1 MPKKI
6 VDRAT
11 HIRAHLEKKSKSDL
25 VNLLLDLVQGMDE
38 PTRQR
43 FWEYLA
49 PPGMATAD
57 LRYPSAEDFLAELE
71 TFSDDVADGEYY
83 DEEAAIALGEDS
95 YYDEVEEFDPDD
107 HKGLQA
113 LRGYFHETGTYF
125 DAGRYDIAAQGYRL
139 LLEIVLGN
147 TDDTL
152 GLPYPLEYL
161 DDNEQTLV
169 DRYFQAL
176 KESQTSGEFYQ
187 EALRF
192 LASYDS
198 SGNRHLERF
207 LAEIGPQA
215 RPELLKHL
223 EAWADEHA
231 KLDFHIP
238 GYGLPL
244 QLRLLLRFYQEAGRS
259 ADFYPQWIRFRKL
272 YPVCYLPLLETLEK
286 AGDWQAV
293 LEYGQEAVKIVQA
306 PRSPYMLSDEWPY
319 PDQLTLRRC
328 LARAYSALGETVRA
342 LEIYQP
348 VLESALRFETYAEAR
363 RLADAISAERGRAFT
378 DQIIEELC
386 RQSVQ
391 QRYLLCQ
398 VYLSEG
404 RFTDAYHLVDD
415 LKGYDGMNES
425 KLVAKAHLI
434 AAMGTQPN
442 ERMGANLHDLYDQVE
457 RGEKE
462 SAQFLQHIHSL
473 PADLNRIDALERA
486 EAIYQRLMQAHIVNG
501 RKTYATAAYYC
512 ALLGEIAAYEDRL
525 PIFANWYER
534 FMENYKRF
542 RALRAEMDAKVGPVL
557 RNRWAKR

>member
-1 MPKKI
+1 MPKKTA
-6 VDRAT
+6 DRTT
-11 HIRAHLEKKSKSDL
+11 HIRAHLEKKSKSEL
-25 VNLLLDLVQGMDE
+25 VNLLLDLVQGMNE
-38 PTRQR
+38 TTRQR
-43 FWEYLA
+43 FWEHLA

-71 TFSDDVADGEYY
+71 TFSDAVAGGEYY

-125 DAGRYDIAAQGYRL
+125 DVGRYDIAAQGYRL
-139 LLEIVLGN
+139 LLEIVLDN
-147 TDDTL
+147 TDDSL

-176 KESQTSGEFYQ
+176 KESQASDEFYQ

-192 LASYDS
+192 LSIYDS
-198 SGNRHLERF
+198 TGKHHLERF
-207 LAEIGPQA
+207 LAWLGPQA
-215 RPELLKHL
+215 RQELQKHL

-231 KLDFHIP
+231 RHDSHIP

-244 QLRLLLRFYQEAGRS
+244 QLRLLLRFYQEAGRA
-259 ADFYPQWIRFRKL
+259 ADFQPQWVRFRKL
-272 YPVCYLPLLETLEK
+272 YPACYLPLLEALEK

-293 LEYGQEAVKIVQA
+293 LEYGQEAAKIAEA
-306 PRSPYMLSDEWPY
+306 PRPSYMLRDEWPY

-348 VLESALRFETYAEAR
+348 VLESALRFETYTEAR
-363 RLADAISAERGRAFT
+363 RLADAVSVERGRTFT
-378 DQIIEELC
+378 DQIIEQLR
-386 RQSVQ
+386 RQGVQ
-391 QRYLLCQ
+391 QHYLLCQ

-404 RFTDAYHLVDD
+404 RFTEAYHLVED
-415 LKGYDGMNES
+415 LKGYDEMNAS
-425 KLVAKAHLI
+425 KLVAKTHLI
-434 AAMGTQPN
+434 AALGPQPN
-442 ERMGANLHDLYDQVE
+442 ERMGANLHDLYNKVE
-457 RGEKE
+457 RGETE
-462 SAQFLQHIHSL
+462 PTQFLQHIHSL
-473 PADLNRIDALERA
+473 PAGLDRIDALERA
-486 EAIYQRLMQAHIVNG
+486 GVIYQRLMQAHIDNG

-525 PIFANWYER
+525 PIFANWYAR

-557 RNRWAKR
+557 RNRWTKR